1 MSIPV
6 IPNHS
11 GAGGTGGLSLKN
23 DVAESC
29 NLNQTTN
36 ISLAGLSIGT
46 PSMTFNSNPN
56 VQVLGGFEDS
66 ITISQGYLANWLVAN
81 NLDDT
86 FDQTDPNQHKMS
98 EFPVGRSCQ
107 TAGYLGR

>member
-46 PSMTFNSNPN
+46 PSMTFNSNSN
-56 VQVLGGFEDS
+56 VSLTGGGS
-66 ITISQGYLANWLVAN
+66 ITIPKGYLAAWLVAV
-81 NLDDT
+81 NLDPSYDT
-86 FDQTDPNQHKMS
+86 LQTGHRMS

-107 TAGYLGR
+107 TAGYLPR

>member
-11 GAGGTGGLSLKN
+11 GAGGTGSLSLKN

-56 VQVLGGFEDS
+56 VSLTGGGS

-81 NLDDT
+81 NLDEP
-86 FDQTDPNQHKMS
+86 FSSAQTGHRMS

-107 TAGYLGR
+107 TAGYLPR

>member
-23 DVAESC
+23 DISEAC

-36 ISLAGLSIGT
+36 ISLAGLSTGGGT
-46 PSMTFNSNPN
+46 MSFNSNPN
-56 VQVLGGFEDS
+56 VSTLPSGS
-66 ITISQGYLANWLVAN
+66 ITIAKGFLSAWLVAN
-81 NLDDT
+81 FGDET
-86 FDQTDPNQHKMS
+86 FDLAQTGHRMS

>member
-23 DVAESC
+23 DISESC

-36 ISLAGLSIGT
+36 ISLAGLSTGGG
-46 PSMTFNSNPN
+46 SMSFNSNAN
-56 VQVLGGFEDS
+56 VSLTGGGS
-66 ITISQGYLANWLVAN
+66 VTISQGYLANWLVVN
-81 NLDDT
+81 NLDSS
-86 FDQTDPNQHKMS
+86 FDQAQTGHRMS

-107 TAGYLGR
+107 TAGYLPR

>member
-23 DVAESC
+23 DIAESC

-36 ISLAGLSIGT
+36 ISLKGLSIGT

-56 VQVLGGFEDS
+56 VSLTGGGS
-66 ITISQGYLANWLVAN
+66 ITIPEGYLAAWLVAN
-81 NLDDT
+81 ALDEP
-86 FDQTDPNQHKMS
+86 FSSAQAGHRMS

-107 TAGYLGR
+107 TAGHLPR

>member
-23 DVAESC
+23 DIAESC

-36 ISLAGLSIGT
+36 ISLKGLSIGT

-56 VQVLGGFEDS
+56 VSLTGGGS
-66 ITISQGYLANWLVAN
+66 ITIPEGYLAAWLVAN
-81 NLDDT
+81 ALDEP
-86 FDQTDPNQHKMS
+86 FSSAQTGHRMS

-107 TAGYLGR
+107 TAGHLPR

>member
-11 GAGGTGGLSLKN
+11 GAGGTGSLSLKN
-23 DVAESC
+23 DISESC

-36 ISLAGLSIGT
+36 IRLAGLSIGT

-56 VQVLGGFEDS
+56 VPLTGGGS
-66 ITISQGYLANWLVAN
+66 ITIPEGYLAAWLVVN
-81 NLDDT
+81 NLDNS
-86 FDQTDPNQHKMS
+86 FDQAQTGHRMS

-107 TAGYLGR
+107 TAGYLPR

>member
-23 DVAESC
+23 DISESC

-36 ISLAGLSIGT
+36 ISLAGLSTGGG
-46 PSMTFNSNPN
+46 SMSFNSNPN
-56 VQVLGGFEDS
+56 VQLLGFGGTVTIPKGFLS
-66 ITISQGYLANWLVAN
+66 AWLVAN

-86 FDQTDPNQHKMS
+86 FDQAQTGHRMS

-107 TAGYLGR
+107 SAGYLGR

>member
-23 DVAESC
+23 DIAESC

-36 ISLAGLSIGT
+36 ISLRGLSINN
-46 PSMTFNSNPN
+46 PSLSYNSNPN
-56 VQVLGGFEDS
+56 VSTLPSGS
-66 ITISQGYLANWLVAN
+66 ITIAEGYLQNWLVAN
-81 NLDDT
+81 ALDET
-86 FDQTDPNQHKMS
+86 FDQAQTGHRMS

-107 TAGYLGR
+107 TAGHLPR

>member
-56 VQVLGGFEDS
+56 VSLTGGGS
-66 ITISQGYLANWLVAN
+66 ITIAEGYLQNWLVAN
-81 NLDDT
+81 ALDEP
-86 FDQTDPNQHKMS
+86 FSSAQTGHRMS

-107 TAGYLGR
+107 TAGHLPR

>member
-23 DVAESC
+23 DISESC

-36 ISLAGLSIGT
+36 ISLAGLSTGGG
-46 PSMTFNSNPN
+46 SMSFNSNPN
-56 VQVLGGFEDS
+56 VSLTGGGS
-66 ITISQGYLANWLVAN
+66 ITISEGYLANWLVVN
-81 NLDDT
+81 NLDT
-86 FDQTDPNQHKMS
+86 SFDQAQTGHRMS
-98 EFPVGRSCQ
+98 EFPVGRNCQ
-107 TAGYLGR
+107 TAGYLPR